1 MKKIRFGII
10 GCGGIANSKHMPT
23 LAQFSDE
30 VELAAFCD
38 LIPERAQAA
47 ADKYGVPGAKT
58 YTDYHQLLAD
68 KSIEVVHVCTPNVSH
83 CEISVAALDAGKN
96 VLCEKPMAA
105 TYSDAL
111 EMYNAAKRNNKLLTI
126 GYQYRHWK
134 THQVMKRYCE
144 EGLLGEI
151 YYGEAT
157 AMRRRGVPTHGVFLS
172 KKDQGGGPLIDC
184 GSHALDLTLWM
195 MQNYEPV
202 SVTGVSFEKLG
213 RLLTPDIQGNGR
225 GVWDNEHFEV
235 EDSAFGFIR
244 MKNGALVN
252 LRCAWAINR
261 IETPMPAQ
269 VLLCGTKGG
278 LDCKDGVRFNG
289 VQAGEPF
296 VTQNYKNTRGFQE
309 MTEANPYEVRYWLD
323 ALEGKS
329 ELYVKP
335 EQTLVVTRIL
345 DAIYESSRTGKTV
358 YFE

>member
-1 MKKIRFGII
+1 MQKFRFGII
-10 GCGGIANSKHMPT
+10 GCGGIANQKHMPA
-23 LAQFSDE
+23 LVQFPDE
-30 VELAAFCD
+30 VELVAFCD

-47 ADKYGVPGAKT
+47 AEKYGIPGSKT

-68 KSIEVVHVCTPNVSH
+68 KSIDVVHVCTPNVSH
-83 CEISVAALDAGKN
+83 CEISVAALEAGKH

-105 TYSDAL
+105 TYADAKK
-111 EMYNAAKRNNKLLTI
+111 MYDAAQRNGKLLTI

-157 AMRRRGVPTHGVFLS
+157 AMRRRGVPTHGVFLDKS
-172 KKDQGGGPLIDC
+172 KQGGGPLIDC

-202 SVTGVSFEKLG
+202 SVTGVTFEKLG
-213 RLLTPDIQGNGR
+213 RLLTPDVQGNGR

-235 EDSAFGFIR
+235 EDSAFGFVR
-244 MKNGALVN
+244 FKNGALVN

-261 IETPMPAQ
+261 LEPPMPAQ
-269 VLLCGTKGG
+269 VMLCGTKGG

-296 VTQNYKNTRGFQE
+296 VTHSYKNTRGMQE
-309 MTEANPYEVRYWLD
+309 MVDSNPREVRCWLD

-329 ELYVKP
+329 ELYVKT
-335 EQTLVVTRIL
+335 EQALTVTKIL

-358 YFE
+358 YFD